1 MTLDDKAYIQKI
13 DSSNMIGSI
22 EMLGKQIQQTWD
34 EVSAL
39 PLPDSFK
46 EIKNIVFVG
55 MGGSALGAHI
65 FKNLYA
71 SSISVPFEIVSDY
84 NLPSY
89 VNASTLV
96 VAGSYSGTT
105 EEVLSCFDQ
114 AITKTKKIIVISS
127 GGGLEERAHENSIP
141 FYKIDPKFNPC
152 NQPRMGIGY
161 SIFALLTFLHTL
173 GVITITESELSEI
186 DLCIQKNN
194 EQFGLSAH
202 SETNVAKQIA
212 FVSHEQV
219 PILIAGEH
227 LVGAIHASRNQI
239 NENAKSLAF
248 YFAIPE
254 LNHHLL
260 EGLKF
265 PTSNN
270 DHYVLIHSKE
280 YSPKIV
286 KRMEITKDV
295 LIKSGHE
302 ITEVTA
308 QGNSKLAQVIQT
320 VHFGSYIGFYLS
332 MLYGIDP
339 SPIPNVE
346 NFKKDLVN

>member
-13 DSSNMIGSI
+13 DSANMIGSI
-22 EMLGKQIQQTWD
+22 EMLGKQIQQTWE
-34 EVSAL
+34 EVSAIQI
-39 PLPDSFK
+39 PDSYK
-46 EIKNIVFVG
+46 DIQNIVFAG
-55 MGGSALGAHI
+55 MGGSALGAHV

-71 SSISVPFEIVSDY
+71 SQISVPFEIISDY

-89 VNASTLV
+89 VSQNTLV

-114 AITKTKKIIVISS
+114 ALSKTKKLIAISA
-127 GGGLEERAHENSIP
+127 GGSLEERAHANNIP

-161 SIFALLTFLHTL
+161 SIFALLTFLHKL
-173 GVITITESELSEI
+173 GIITISENERAEI
-186 DLCIQKNN
+186 NSCIENTNK
-194 EQFGLSAH
+194 EFGLAAH
-202 SETNVAKQIA
+202 SEKNVAKQIA
-212 FVSHEQV
+212 FMTHEQV

-239 NENAKSLAF
+239 NENAKSLAC
-248 YFAIPE
+248 YFPIPE

-270 DHYVLIHSKE
+270 DHYVLIHSNE
-280 YSPKIV
+280 YSPKII

-295 LIKSGHE
+295 LQKNGHE
-302 ITEVTA
+302 ITEVIA
-308 QGNSKLAQVIQT
+308 QGTSKLAQVIQT
-320 VHFGSYIGFYLS
+320 VHFGSYVGFYLS

-346 NFKKDLVN
+346 GFKKELVN